1 VTKEDILRPKVTMSE
16 VERFE
21 ESDGLSEVVHP
32 FLPQRERFQ
41 LFYFGNHHCFFV
53 SDKIVFHPGSKGYI

>member
-1 VTKEDILRPKVTMSE
+1 MSE

-32 FLPQRERFQ
+32 FLPQGERFQ